1 MLDAILTSMEA
12 ALLRSLGMAAPK
24 IEPLNDEYGY
34 VREYR
39 AMIVTETRRVEAL
52 GSSPDIATRNL
63 IKMVVRP

>member
-1 MLDAILTSMEA
+1 MDAILTNMEA

-24 IEPLNDEYGY
+24 IEPLSDSYGY
-34 VREYR
+34 AREYR
-39 AMIVTETRRVEAL
+39 AVIVTGTRRVEAL